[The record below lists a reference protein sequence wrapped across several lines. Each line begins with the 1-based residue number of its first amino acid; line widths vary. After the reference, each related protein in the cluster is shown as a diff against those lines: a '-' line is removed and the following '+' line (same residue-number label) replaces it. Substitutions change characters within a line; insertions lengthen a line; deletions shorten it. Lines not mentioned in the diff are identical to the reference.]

1 MIDLFRHYFVQLVD
15 KHIDHLKVRRL
26 DLFLVQL
33 DENKLTVHKLQKSSC
48 RIEGVFMAQPGGV
61 SRKHERS
68 LLQKCVFAALHL
80 ICVLLS
86 IWLLLGGGWVRV
98 GAWFGLE
105 LTLADPQRGLLL
117 LACTLLYFARHL
129 LTLFY
134 LLARKVAFPE
144 VFGLGAFIAFFEIGF
159 LLLGSGAFRQA
170 TVPFSVLDGVALAMV
185 VGGSFLNSWSELQ
198 RKWWKRDPAH
208 HGQCYTGGLF
218 ASSMHINYF
227 GDTVL
232 FTGWALLTHNLAAL
246 AVPAFMAVAF
256 VVFHIP
262 ALDAYLSRRYGP
274 QFDAYAART
283 HKFIPF
289 VY

>member
-1 MIDLFRHYFVQLVD
+1 
-15 KHIDHLKVRRL
+15 
-26 DLFLVQL
+26 
-33 DENKLTVHKLQKSSC
+33 
-48 RIEGVFMAQPGGV
+48 MAQPGGV
-61 SRKHERS
+61 SREHERS

-86 IWLLLGGGWVRV
+86 IWLLLGG
-98 GAWFGLE
+98 AWFGLE

-117 LACTLLYFARHL
+117 LACTVLYFARHL

-159 LLLGSGAFRQA
+159 LLLGSGAFRQVA
-170 TVPFSVLDGVALAMV
+170 VPFSVLDGVALAMV

-246 AVPAFMAVAF
+246 AVPAFMAVSF

-283 HKFIPF
+283 RKFIPF